1 MIPVGYYP
9 CTQDAPSGKNVDRL
23 IDEIMAQAELC
34 ETTNYDGF
42 YFTEHHQQEDGY
54 LPNPVLMAGLVG
66 ARTTRI
72 KVGTCIALAPLYH
85 PIRLAEDCA
94 VIDQATKG
102 RFRLALGIGY
112 QDIDF
117 EAFGLSQ
124 KQRARRSEETFSIL
138 RDAWA
143 GKSVSALSSDY
154 QFKDVSVTPRPYQ
167 DKPDIWLAAWSEP
180 GVKRAAKIADGWIVD
195 PIQSISIVKAQA
207 DLYREECKKNGR
219 KAFICLMRDA
229 VIADTVEGAK
239 VLAEP
244 TMETH
249 RWYFEHGAFVPDEHL
264 ANISTVQDLTFEIAA
279 KDRIIHGNADAV
291 VEQLGRF
298 KEIIN
303 PDYLI
308 IRMRHPGG
316 PDQQQALDDIAM
328 FGEQVIPKL

>member
-34 ETTNYDGF
+34 EKTNYDGF
-42 YFTEHHQQEDGY
+42 YFTEHHQQDDGY

-117 EAFGLSQ
+117 AAFGLSP
-124 KQRARRSEETFSIL
+124 KQRVRRSEETFSVL

-143 GKSVSALSSDY
+143 GKKVSALSSDY

-180 GVKRAAKIADGWIVD
+180 GVKRAAKIADGWVVD
-195 PIQSISIVKAQA
+195 PIQSISVVKAQA
-207 DLYREECKKNGR
+207 DLYREECEKNGR
-219 KAFICLMRDA
+219 KPFICLMRDA
-229 VIADTVEGAK
+229 VIADTVERAK

-264 ANISTVQDLTFEIAA
+264 ANISAVKDLSFDIAA
-279 KDRIIHGNADAV
+279 KDRIIHGNANTIL
-291 VEQLGRF
+291 EQLSKF
-298 KEIIN
+298 KEVIN

-308 IRMRHPGG
+308 IRMRHPSG
-316 PDQQQALDDIAM
+316 PNQQQALDDIAM

>member
-9 CTQDAPSGKNVDRL
+9 CTQDAPEGKNVDRV
-23 IDEIMAQAELC
+23 IDEIMAQAERC
-34 ETTNYDGF
+34 EQSNYDGF
-42 YFTEHHQQEDGY
+42 YFTEHHQQADGY

-72 KVGTCIALAPLYH
+72 RVGTCIALAPLYH

-117 EAFGLSQ
+117 EAFGINP
-124 KQRARRSEETFSIL
+124 KQRARRTEEAFSVL

-143 GKSVSALSSDY
+143 GKEVSALSGDY
-154 QFKDVSVTPRPYQ
+154 QFKDVSVTPTPYQ
-167 DKPDIWLAAWSEP
+167 ENPDIWLAAWSEP
-180 GVKRAAKIADGWIVD
+180 GVKRAAQIADGWIVD
-195 PIQSISIVKAQA
+195 PIQSISVVKAQA
-207 DLYREECKKNGR
+207 DLYREECAKSGR
-219 KAFICLMRDA
+219 KPFVCLMRDA
-229 VIADTVEGAK
+229 VIADTLERASM
-239 VLAEP
+239 LAEP

-264 ANISTVQDLTFEIAA
+264 ANISNVGGLSFDIAA
-279 KDRIIHGNADAV
+279 KDRIIHGNAESIL
-291 VEQLGRF
+291 EQLGHF
-298 KEIIN
+298 EDIIK

-316 PDQQQALDDIAM
+316 PSQQQALDDIAM
-328 FGEQVIPKL
+328 FGEQVIPRL

>member
-9 CTQDAPSGKNVDRL
+9 CTQDAPDGKKVDRL

-34 ETTNYDGF
+34 EKTSYDGF

-66 ARTTRI
+66 ARIKRI

-94 VIDQATKG
+94 VIDQATRG

-112 QDIDF
+112 QEIDF
-117 EAFGLSQ
+117 QAFGIESR
-124 KQRARRSEETFSIL
+124 QRARRSEEMIAIL

-143 GKSVSALSSDY
+143 GKKVSALSADY
-154 QFKDVSVTPRPYQ
+154 QFKDVSVTPTPYQ

-180 GVKRAAKIADGWIVD
+180 GVKRAARLANGWIVD
-195 PIQSISIVKAQA
+195 PIQSISVIKAQA
-207 DLYREECKKNGR
+207 DIYREECAKAGR
-219 KAFICLMRDA
+219 KPFICLMRDA
-229 VIADTVEGAK
+229 VIGDSIEKAK
-239 VLAEP
+239 ALAEP
-244 TMETH
+244 TMETQ
-249 RWYFEHGAFVPDEHL
+249 RWYFEHGAYVPDEHL
-264 ANISTVQDLTFEIAA
+264 HDVTTVDNLTFDIAA
-279 KDRIIHGNADAV
+279 KDRIIHGDANAIL
-291 VEQLGRF
+291 EQLSKF
-298 KEIIN
+298 KEIIK

-316 PDQQQALDDIAM
+316 PNQQQALEDIQM
-328 FGEQVIPKL
+328 FGEQVIPDL

>member
-9 CTQDAPSGKNVDRL
+9 CTQDAPEGKNVDRM

-34 ETTNYDGF
+34 EQTNYDGF
-42 YFTEHHQQEDGY
+42 YFTEHHQQADGY

-72 KVGTCIALAPLYH
+72 NVGTCIALAPLYH

-117 EAFGLSQ
+117 EAFGVNP
-124 KQRARRSEETFSIL
+124 KQRARRSEEVIAVL

-143 GKSVSALSSDY
+143 GKKVSALSSDY
-154 QFKDVSVTPRPYQ
+154 QFKDVSVTPTPYQ
-167 DKPDIWLAAWSEP
+167 ENPDIWLAAWSEP
-180 GVKRAAKIADGWIVD
+180 GVKRAARIADGWIVD
-195 PIQSISIVKAQA
+195 PIQSISVVKAQA
-207 DLYREECKKNGR
+207 DLYREECAKNGR
-219 KAFICLMRDA
+219 KPFVCLMRDA
-229 VIADTVEGAK
+229 VIADTVERAS

-249 RWYFEHGAFVPDEHL
+249 RWYFEHGAFVPDEQL
-264 ANISTVQDLTFEIAA
+264 ANVHSVSDLSFKVAA
-279 KDRIIHGNADAV
+279 KDRIIHGDADAII
-291 VEQLGRF
+291 EQLGRF
-298 KEIIN
+298 EDIIK

-316 PDQQQALDDIAM
+316 PDQQQSLDDIQM
-328 FGEQVIPKL
+328 FGEQVIPRL